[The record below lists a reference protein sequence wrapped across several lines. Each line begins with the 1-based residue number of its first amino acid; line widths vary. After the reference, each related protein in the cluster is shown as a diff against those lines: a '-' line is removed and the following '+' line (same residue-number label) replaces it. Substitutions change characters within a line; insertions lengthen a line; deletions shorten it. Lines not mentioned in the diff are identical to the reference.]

1 MPTWKIE
8 LMQPGCPFLDCSI
21 TVPPILDSS
30 PNSIESENSFSWIIV
45 WCSNSALLMCVSK
58 SSVRCSIELFCF
70 PWVVVLQSVFC
81 STGQI
86 GAFQRYNCT
95 RHSLFTGLHII
106 FSSWVGCNNLTSVK
120 NGCHFFL
127 FIACLQ
133 KSSGVL
139 LKEEDVA
146 VSNIKIDLTRGK
158 DNPLERFLIF
168 ECYFLIDFGTT
179 YRILT
184 ITFGWCS

>member
-1 MPTWKIE
+1 MP
-8 LMQPGCPFLDCSI
+8 
-21 TVPPILDSS
+21 
-30 PNSIESENSFSWIIV
+30 
-45 WCSNSALLMCVSK
+45 
-58 SSVRCSIELFCF
+58 
-70 PWVVVLQSVFC
+70 
-81 STGQI
+81 
-86 GAFQRYNCT
+86 
-95 RHSLFTGLHII
+95 
-106 FSSWVGCNNLTSVK
+106 
-120 NGCHFFL
+120 FFL
-127 FIACLQ
+127 FIIYHQ

-184 ITFGWCS
+184 ITFR